1 VGYKPSDVEKILI
14 KKLGMSFKSRPNNSH
29 SWYVLEIERLD
40 PITTMLPTNH
50 KKDIEDPLLSTI
62 SRQLQVKPNV
72 FKGILD
78 CHISRDDYLKLLRK
92 DKSKR

>member
-1 VGYKPSDVEKILI
+1 
-14 KKLGMSFKSRPNNSH
+14 
-29 SWYVLEIERLD
+29 VLEIDGLN

-50 KKDIEDPLLSTI
+50 KKDIEDTLLSRI
-62 SRQLQVKPNV
+62 SKQLQVEPKV